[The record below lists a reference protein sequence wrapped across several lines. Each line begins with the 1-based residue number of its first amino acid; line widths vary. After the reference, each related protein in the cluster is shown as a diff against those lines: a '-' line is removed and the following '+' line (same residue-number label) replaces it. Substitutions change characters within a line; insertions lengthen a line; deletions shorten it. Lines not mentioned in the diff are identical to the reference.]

1 MKGEKKESNKLLREV
16 GTQLEKWAD
25 EAKTGGW
32 STHQV
37 KPMKRLAEKIFAH
50 LGRASKPEE

>member
-1 MKGEKKESNKLLREV
+1 MEPNKLLREV

-25 EAKTGGW
+25 EAKTGEW

-50 LGRASKPEE
+50 LGRISKPKE